1 MKECSSVFLQIEKES
16 SWEKGLWR
24 PVCQEQIESF
34 LWDKQPATRQQYAAR
49 QQRATRQQ
57 HRCSHKQ
64 PEVPRAYIQERQEV
78 QHI

>member
-1 MKECSSVFLQIEKES
+1 MKEHSSVLLQIEKES
-16 SWEKGLWR
+16 SWEKRLRR

-34 LWDKQPATRQQYAAR
+34 LWDKQPATHQQYAAH
-49 QQRATRQQ
+49 QQCAARQQ

-64 PEVPRAYIQERQEV
+64 PEVPRAYIQECQEV